1 MLPNNRIKFAR
12 CARRTSKPLRGFSAA
27 YAERYVSKGHG

>member
-1 MLPNNRIKFAR
+1 MPSNTRIKFAR

-27 YAERYVSKGHG
+27 YAIRYAR